1 MKEEIETLTLNHFK
15 YFPEILGITTEN
27 FLGLNLI
34 NSKINSSM
42 FNIVFG
48 GLAPP
53 ITNGEENLKDIIN
66 IFKNYPFAW
75 WIPPSKQSKELSIL
89 LDRSGLIVEAKEDIM
104 LCELKFFQDCAQ
116 TTDLEILQVLTREQL
131 DDFISILEVYDP
143 MAITIYNKLRVAQ
156 LQNQE
161 KLFIGY
167 KNNIPA
173 VISILFS
180 EKKIAGI
187 FSLITTEKER
197 GKGLGN
203 DMMKF
208 LMNFAKNNGALYTSL
223 SASSDSGYRIYQRLG
238 FKTIGNFEC
247 FEYKP

>member
-1 MKEEIETLTLNHFK
+1 MKKEIEALTLNHFK
-15 YFPEILGITTEN
+15 YFSEILGITTEN
-27 FLGLNLI
+27 FLGLSII

-48 GLAPP
+48 GFNLP
-53 ITNGEENLKDIIN
+53 ITNGEENLKYIIS
-66 IFKNYPFAW
+66 IFKNHPFAW
-75 WIPPSKQSKELSIL
+75 WIPPSQQSKELSIL
-89 LDRSGLIVEAKEDIM
+89 LDEAGFIVEAKEDIM
-104 LCELKFFQDCAQ
+104 LCDLKLFEDHTQI
-116 TTDLEILQVLTREQL
+116 TELEILQVLTKEQL
-131 DDFISILEVYDP
+131 DDFISILEIYDP
-143 MAITIYNKLRVAQ
+143 IAVSIYSKLQVAQ

-167 KNNIPA
+167 RNNIPA

-180 EKKIAGI
+180 ENKIAGI

-197 GKGLGN
+197 GKGLGS

-208 LMNFAKNNGALYTSL
+208 LMNFAKNEGALYTSL
-223 SASSDSGYRIYQRLG
+223 SASSDSGYRIYKRLG